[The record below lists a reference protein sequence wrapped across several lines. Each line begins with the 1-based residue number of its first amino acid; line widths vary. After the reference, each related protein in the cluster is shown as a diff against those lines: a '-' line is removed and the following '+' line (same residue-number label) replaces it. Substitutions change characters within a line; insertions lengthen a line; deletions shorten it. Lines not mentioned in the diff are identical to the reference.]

1 MPTRPAPSRSGQ
13 PIWLGLA
20 ILYVVWGSTYLGIAV
35 AVQTIPPFLMA
46 AARFA
51 LAGSILLAW
60 TASRERGALVR
71 PTRREVVDSSI
82 IGTLLL
88 GGGMGMVAWGEQTI
102 PSGIAALLIAVMP
115 VWIAVLG
122 RAVLGE
128 RLPRLAGAG
137 IVVGF
142 AGVALLVGPTALGT
156 TGALDAAGIVA
167 LMISPLAWSS
177 GSLYASH
184 RARLPSQPLV
194 ATGLQM
200 LAGSVVLV
208 GLALVSGEPGRF
220 DPAAV
225 SLPSVAAFAY
235 LTIIGSIVAFTTYGW
250 MLRVAPLPLVATYA
264 YVNPVVA
271 VILGALIL
279 HEPIDPRTVLA
290 GAIIV
295 VAVALIVTARSRMA
309 RPRGATGAPGVRPS
323 ARPGRSERPAVP
335 APSRSASG

>member
-1 MPTRPAPSRSGQ
+1 MPTLPSSSRSSQ

-60 TASRERGALVR
+60 TAIRERGALVR
-71 PTRREVVDSSI
+71 PTRRELVDSSV
-82 IGTLLL
+82 IGALLL

-102 PSGIAALLIAVMP
+102 PSGIAALLVALMP

-122 RAVLGE
+122 RIVLGE
-128 RLPRLAGAG
+128 RLPRLAGIG
-137 IVVGF
+137 VVVGF
-142 AGVALLVGPTALGT
+142 VGVAILVGPTALGT
-156 TGALDAAGIVA
+156 TGALDPAGIGA
-167 LMISPLAWSS
+167 LLVSPIAWSS

-184 RARLPSQPLV
+184 RARLPSRPLV

-208 GLALVSGEPGRF
+208 GLSLGSGEPGRF

-225 SLPSVAAFAY
+225 SLTSLAAFAY
-235 LTIIGSIVAFTTYGW
+235 LTVIGSILAFTTYGW

-279 HEPIDPRTVLA
+279 RESVDPRTVLA
-290 GAIIV
+290 GGVIV
-295 VAVALIVTARSRMA
+295 AAGALIVTARGRMA
-309 RPRGATGAPGVRPS
+309 RPRPRTGADAVTRAP
-323 ARPGRSERPAVP
+323 RPGPSERPAAP